1 MLKTQVA
8 QMGIINKATYIHDF
22 LINMREHSDT
32 SDPVKYNT
40 LQAMSAKTGVCNNVY
55 TTLFC
60 IFSRSCGLVTGTVVY
75 DMKDLDMK
83 HCYNTIIMD
92 GGSAEILLI
101 FEAIMRII

>member
-60 IFSRSCGLVTGTVVY
+60 IFSRYCGLVTGTVVY